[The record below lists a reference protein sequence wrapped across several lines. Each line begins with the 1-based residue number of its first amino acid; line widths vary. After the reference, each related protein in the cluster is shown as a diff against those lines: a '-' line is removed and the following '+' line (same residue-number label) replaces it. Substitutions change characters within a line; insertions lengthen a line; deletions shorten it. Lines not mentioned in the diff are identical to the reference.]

1 MTIENLL
8 SRGRKLIFTSRTCDI
23 KRSSG
28 DPSDYATPAEI
39 HSDLSCSAVYEVS
52 DEERERAGMTS
63 ISRPVRVYVD
73 IPSSGVIQQHDKL
86 VINSKEYL
94 VCKAKLWPS
103 DDPSF
108 YELIM
113 DYQR

>member
-1 MTIENLL
+1 MAIENLL
-8 SRGRKLIFTSRTCDI
+8 KRGRRLLFLSKTCDV

-28 DPSDYATPAEI
+28 STSAYTSPALV
-39 HSDLSCSAVYEVS
+39 HNDLSCSRVYEIT

-63 ISRPVRVYVD
+63 ITRPVRLYVD
-73 IPSSGVIQQHDKL
+73 IPASGVIQQHDK
-86 VINSKEYL
+86 VAIGSNEYL
-94 VCKAKLWPS
+94 VHKSKLWPH